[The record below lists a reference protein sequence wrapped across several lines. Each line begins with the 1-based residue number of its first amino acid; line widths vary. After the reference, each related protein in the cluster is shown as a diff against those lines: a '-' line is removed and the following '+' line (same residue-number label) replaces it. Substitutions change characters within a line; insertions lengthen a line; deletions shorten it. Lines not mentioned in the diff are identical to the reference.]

1 MALDNNPLKQY
12 FRRPGIYLKLP
23 SKGIGYTPD
32 VLTLTENGELPVYPM
47 TAIDEIT
54 SKTPDS
60 LYNGSAVAEIVKSC
74 VPNIKNPWLISS
86 TDLDAILVAIRI
98 ATNGNDMDIETTCP
112 ACSEEAKYGVNL
124 NIVLQNFVPGNYI
137 EPTHIGELEI
147 KFRPLNYKEITEN
160 AVKQFEIQKAIMSIT
175 SLPEGEE
182 KEKKG
187 NELLKIVAFTTLNI
201 IASTIEH
208 IKTPDASV
216 EDTNFILDFLQNAD
230 KNVVDVIRNKSLAL
244 RETTQMKPLHMTC
257 SSCSHEYDQLFTLN
271 VSDFFA

>member
-23 SKGIGYTPD
+23 SKGAGYTPD

-98 ATNGNDMDIETTCP
+98 ATNGNDMDIETSCP

-124 NIVLQNFVPGNYI
+124 NVVLQNFVPGNYLD
-137 EPTHIGELEI
+137 PMHVGELEI

-160 AVKQFEIQKAIMSIT
+160 AIKQFEIQKTIMSIT
-175 SLPEGEE
+175 ALPEGEE

-201 IASTIEH
+201 IASTIEF
-208 IKTPDASV
+208 IKTPEASV
-216 EDTNFILDFLQNAD
+216 NDTNFILDFLQNAD
-230 KNVVDVIRNKSLAL
+230 KNVVDKIRDKSLAL
-244 RETTQMKPLHMTC
+244 RETTQMKPLHIKC
-257 SSCSHEYDQLFTLN
+257 NSCSHEYDQLFTLN
-271 VSDFFA
+271 VSDFFE

>member
-1 MALDNNPLKQY
+1 MALENNPLKQY

-23 SKGIGYTPD
+23 SKGMGYTPD
-32 VLTLTENGELPVYPM
+32 VLTLTENRELPVYPM

-74 VPNIKNPWLISS
+74 VPNIKNPWAINSI
-86 TDLDAILVAIRI
+86 DLDAILVAIRI

-124 NIVLQNFVPGNYI
+124 NVVLQNFVPGDYN
-137 EPTHIGELEI
+137 TTMRVGELEI

-160 AVKQFEIQKAIMSIT
+160 SVKQFEIQRAIMNIT
-175 SLPEGEE
+175 GLPEGEE

-187 NELLKIVAFTTLNI
+187 NELLKIVALTTI
-201 IASTIEH
+201 DVIASTIH
-208 IKTPDASV
+208 SIKTPESIV
-216 EDTNFILDFLQNAD
+216 EDKTFILDYLQNAD
-230 KNVVDVIRNKSLAL
+230 KNVVDAIREQSLAL
-244 RETTQMKPLHMTC
+244 RETTQMKPLHITC